1 MRKAFLGVV
10 LVAATLDFL
19 GGATAVAPTS
29 PVALSILIRPAPVSK
44 DALIDYVDIAETVE
58 AVEVPAG
65 APLLTLPLVFTNV
78 ESVAKKLGDFSVS
91 DARGVL
97 SLTVAD
103 DPDTDPSAKRRWL
116 AMRPVHGTVTIHY
129 RAPIDNAPQ
138 VRGSGPPFG
147 LRTEAGGFSGIGQA
161 FVVLPVTSKPCR
173 IALRWDL
180 TALGAQATAM
190 SSFGDGNLDLAPG
203 PVDRVS
209 EAYFMAGAL
218 HRYPEKKQQG
228 GFASVWLGSPPFE
241 ATRLMAWT
249 EKLNTW
255 YTRFFEGDPA
265 RPYRVFM
272 RSNLVNPGG
281 GVEIPNS
288 FIATFDESTRADD
301 LQLTLAH
308 EMLHTWGPRLIP
320 EGFPTQ
326 WFTEGTAVF
335 YQRVLPLRAGLLSP
349 QKFLDDLNQSATRYY
364 INSLVSAPNEE
375 IGKRFW
381 EDTRIRVLPYDRGSF
396 YFAVVNAQ
404 IRKASAGKRS
414 LDDLILDLVRRERRG
429 EEFDGAA
436 WVAMVEKEV
445 GPLGKATYDAMLAGA
460 VMLPDSDAFGPCF
473 ERTTARF
480 RRFELGFD
488 GKSLTS
494 HPRIVTG
501 LVAGS
506 AAAQAGLRDGD
517 EIVYPVGLDIIQAD
531 QKATVTVQVRRN
543 GSVFPLTWLPRGA
556 SAEAYQWRRIPGVPD
571 SKCGI

>member
-10 LVAATLDFL
+10 LVAATLDFP
-19 GGATAVAPTS
+19 GSAMAATPTS
-29 PVALSILIRPAPVSK
+29 PVALSILIKPAPVSM
-44 DALIDYVDIAETVE
+44 DSLIDYVDVTETVG

-65 APLLTLPLVFTNV
+65 APMLTLPLVFTNV
-78 ESVAKKLGDFSVS
+78 ESVAKKLGNFSVS
-91 DARGVL
+91 DARGVV
-97 SLTVAD
+97 SVTVVD
-103 DPDTDPSAKRRWL
+103 DPDTDPSARRRWL
-116 AMRPVHGTVTIHY
+116 ATRPVHGTVTIHY

-180 TALGAQATAM
+180 TELGPQATAM
-190 SSFGDGNLDLAPG
+190 SSFGDGDLDLVPG
-203 PVDRVS
+203 PLDRVS

-218 HRYPEKKQQG
+218 HRYPDRKQQG
-228 GFASVWLGSPPFE
+228 GFASVWLGSPPFD

-249 EKLNTW
+249 QKLNTW
-255 YTRFFEGDPA
+255 YTRFFAGDPA

-288 FIATFDESTRADD
+288 FVATFDGSTRADA

-349 QKFLDDLNQSATRYY
+349 RRFLDDLNMSATRYY
-364 INSLVSAPNEE
+364 INSLISAPNEE

-404 IRKASAGKRS
+404 IRKASAGRRS
-414 LDDLILDLVRRERRG
+414 LDNIILDLVRRERRG
-429 EEFDGAA
+429 ETFDGAA

-445 GPLGKATYDAMLAGA
+445 GPLGKITYDAMLAGG

-473 ERTTARF
+473 ERTSAQF

-506 AAAQAGLRDGD
+506 SAAQAGLRDGD
-517 EIVYPVGLDIIQAD
+517 EIVYPVGLDTIQAD

-556 SAEAYQWRRIPGVPD
+556 SAQAYQWRRVPSVPD